1 MNKAILITSFAYLF
15 YSQVFSQQTKFVKSS
30 DGVNIAY
37 QVYRKGNIPLVFV
50 HGWCC
55 DKSYW
60 DAQTNYFKNQYK
72 IVTIDLAGHGESG
85 LGRKSFTIPMFAMDV
100 SAVINQLG
108 LEKFIL
114 IGHSLGAGVVVETAV
129 LNLDKTM
136 AIFSIDG
143 LTDIPNMK
151 SKEEI
156 DTIKKKIYSELT
168 EQKFKSKIYNWVL
181 SLQHPESDSVLMK
194 KCAIDMSMNDPF
206 VAIDAAANNEQW
218 YYQDYPNSI
227 KLIKNIP
234 IISISSTDKPIVE
247 EFKNCGVNF
256 QDFRMEGLSHFLH
269 MSNPVEFN
277 KIFGEQLNKI
287 LKSKSLL

>member
-1 MNKAILITSFAYLF
+1 MNKAILITSFACIF

-37 QVYRKGNIPLVFV
+37 QVYGKGNIPLVFV

-85 LGRKSFTIPMFAMDV
+85 LGRKSYTIPMFANDV
-100 SAVINQLG
+100 SAVLNQLR
-108 LEKFIL
+108 LKKIIL
-114 IGHSLGAGVVVETAV
+114 IGHSLGAAVVVETAV
-129 LNLDKTM
+129 SNLDKTL

-143 LTDIPNMK
+143 LTDIPNVK

-156 DTIKKKIYSELT
+156 DTIKKKVYSELT
-168 EQKFKSKIYNWVL
+168 EQEFKSKVYNWVL
-181 SLQHPESDSVLMK
+181 SLQHPESDSALIK
-194 KCAIDMSMNDPF
+194 KCAMDMSMNDPF
-206 VAIDAAANNEQW
+206 VAIDVAANNEQW

-234 IISISSTDKPIVE
+234 IISISSTGKPIVE
-247 EFKNCGVNF
+247 EFKNYGVNF
-256 QDFRMEGLSHFLH
+256 QDFRMEGLSHFLQ

-277 KIFGEQLNKI
+277 KIFGEQLNKT
-287 LKSKSLL
+287 LKSKAPQ